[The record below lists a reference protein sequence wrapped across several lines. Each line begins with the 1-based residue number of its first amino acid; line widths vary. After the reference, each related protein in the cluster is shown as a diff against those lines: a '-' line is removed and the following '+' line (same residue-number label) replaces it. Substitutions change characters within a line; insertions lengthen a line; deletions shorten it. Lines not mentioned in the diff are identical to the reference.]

1 MYSMTL
7 RNLHRAL
14 PRCVFSSSSSLLLQ
28 RAGGKEI
35 GEQRGKSRVE
45 REIVDS
51 LFSFFGGVLSFFF
64 PLRKR
69 LFERVSRPLSL
80 AKHDIS
86 VGTVLLVC
94 LVHTYSLISRG
105 RERETERER
114 ERESDDHPKRP
125 PPSMTGA
132 LPTNI
137 HTLRTRVF
145 QSRKTQTW
153 GKSASSVS
161 DCHS

>member
-1 MYSMTL
+1 VHCPGVYSHRRRRCCFNGRVGKRLVSREGKVVL
-7 RNLHRAL
+7 RGR
-14 PRCVFSSSSSLLLQ
+14 SSIHSFPFL
-28 RAGGKEI
+28 
-35 GEQRGKSRVE
+35 GE
-45 REIVDS
+45 
-51 LFSFFGGVLSFFF
+51 FFFFFF